1 MVIDID
7 NIFEKIME
15 YESRLVSLD
24 ITEKTAEYFNKNSE
38 EKKQRIKEL
47 YELKKEIVYADINSY
62 YKDSFLRLIDQYL
75 ELLEPKSKK
84 DNGYAN
90 DLLLLLLGAGFGI
103 IGKHY
108 FDKTVESLETK
119 MTDGIVRGFE
129 KGLIQK

>member
-24 ITEKTAEYFNKNSE
+24 ITEKTAEYFNENSE

-62 YKDSFLRLIDQYL
+62 YKDSFLRSIDQYL

-84 DNGYAN
+84 GNGYTN
-90 DLLLLLLGAGFGI
+90 DLLLLLLGAGLGVV
-103 IGKHY
+103 GKHY
-108 FDKTVESLETK
+108 FDKTIESFETK

>member
-7 NIFEKIME
+7 NIFEKIMQ

-24 ITEKTAEYFNKNSE
+24 ITEKTAEYFNENSE
-38 EKKQRIKEL
+38 DKKQRIKEL

-62 YKDSFLRLIDQYL
+62 YKDSFLRSIDQYL

-119 MTDGIVRGFE
+119 MTDGIVRRFE